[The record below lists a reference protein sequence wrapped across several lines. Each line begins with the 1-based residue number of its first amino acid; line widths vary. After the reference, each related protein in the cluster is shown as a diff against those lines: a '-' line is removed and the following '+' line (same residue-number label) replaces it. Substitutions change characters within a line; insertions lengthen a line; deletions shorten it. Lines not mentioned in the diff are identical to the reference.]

1 VTLSLAG
8 YELDA
13 FVTRRTRLAKM
24 LDGRAALVPAGGHVS
39 RNYPAQ
45 TFPYRASSHFLYLV
59 GLPLVDG
66 MLLVDGDA
74 HTLFLPVPAEDDALW
89 HGATPAL
96 EEIAERTQ
104 CKVRPLGNLGDA
116 LGGLEVSSVA
126 APDPATRARQTALL
140 GREIVA
146 GRFEEEDL
154 PLVDALITLRLKH
167 DDAAIESLERA
178 SLVTTAAHLAAM
190 AATRPGLRESEVRAV
205 FDSIVVAEDLG
216 FAYGPIVTVHGEVLH
231 NEAHHHQ
238 MAEGDLLLCDV
249 GAEGAD
255 GWASDVTR
263 TWPVAG
269 TFSPTQKDFYRV
281 VLEAEEAAIAA
292 VAPGVR
298 YRDVHLTAS
307 EKLAEGLVALGVLS
321 GDPEELVAD
330 GVHALLFPHGVGHLI
345 GLDVH
350 DMEDL
355 GDRAGYAPGR
365 ERSDQFGLSN
375 LRLDRDL
382 EEGMAVT
389 IEPGL
394 YQVPA
399 ILEAERFR
407 TLAKGRI
414 DFDRLA
420 HFSDVRGIRIEDDV
434 LVTKDGS
441 RVLTAEIPKG
451 VEDVEAVVGSGR

>member
-1 VTLSLAG
+1 VPLSLAG
-8 YELDA
+8 YEADA
-13 FVTRRTRLAKM
+13 FVARRSRLATM
-24 LDGRAALVPAGGHVS
+24 LDDRAALVPAGGYVS

-66 MLLVDGDA
+66 MLLIDGDEQ
-74 HTLFLPVPAEDDALW
+74 TLFLPVPAPDDALW
-89 HGATPAL
+89 HGATPTH
-96 EEIAERTQ
+96 EEIAERTR
-104 CKVRPLGNLGDA
+104 CRVRPLGNLGDA
-116 LGGLEVSSVA
+116 LGGREVSAVA

-140 GREIVA
+140 GREIVT

-154 PLVDALITLRLKH
+154 PLVDALISLRLKH
-167 DDAAIESLERA
+167 DAAAIESLERA

-190 AATRPGLRESEVRAV
+190 ATTRPGLRESEVRAA
-205 FDSIVVAEDLG
+205 FDSIVVAENLG
-216 FAYGPIVTVHGEVLH
+216 YAYGPIVTVHGEVLH
-231 NEAHHHQ
+231 NEAHHNQ
-238 MAEGDLLLCDV
+238 LSEGDLLLCDV

-263 TWPVAG
+263 TWPVTGA
-269 TFSPTQKDFYRV
+269 FSSTQKDFYQV
-281 VLEAEEAAIAA
+281 VLDAEEAAIAA

-298 YRDVHLTAS
+298 YRDVHLVAS
-307 EKLAEGLVALGVLS
+307 KKLAEGMVALGVFS

-365 ERSDQFGLSN
+365 ERSGQFGLGY

-399 ILEAERFR
+399 ILEDERFR
-407 TLAKGRI
+407 ALAKGRV

-434 LVTKDGS
+434 LVTAAGS
-441 RVLTAEIPKG
+441 RVLTSEIPK
-451 VEDVEAVVGSGR
+451 EIDDVEAVVGSGR